1 MRSFLL
7 LVPVTAVVACGC
19 DLVLKPKTKPTAT
32 QSAEAPKTESG
43 GGSGGGGGA
52 GFGAAQQTRQAVQRT
67 VTANELK
74 NLQLFIENASLAS
87 GKMPTVQE
95 IWAAVQQED
104 KKLAEFIQDGT
115 IVLTGATTREA
126 CWAYQKDA
134 DTKGGWILTNS
145 GAERVDAATAKR
157 WIHGQ

>member
-1 MRSFLL
+1 MRTFLL
-7 LVPVTAVVACGC
+7 LVPVAAVVACGC
-19 DLVLKPKTKPTAT
+19 DQIMKPKTKPTA
-32 QSAEAPKTESG
+32 AAPEAAKTD
-43 GGSGGGGGA
+43 SGGGGGP

-74 NLQLFIENASLAS
+74 NLHLFIENASLAT
-87 GKMPTVQE
+87 GKMPSVQE

-104 KKLAEFIQDGT
+104 KKLAEFLHDGT

-134 DTKGGWILTNS
+134 DTKGGWILTSS
-145 GAERVDAATAKR
+145 GAERVDAATAKQR
-157 WIHGQ
+157 IHGQ